1 MKQILAGF
9 ITFLIILNVLSC
21 RQHQNHQEREHH
33 PDATHANEHMHQA
46 DFELLLKQF
55 EDPQR
60 AAWQK
65 PEQVIALL
73 GDLSGKTIAD
83 IGAGSGY
90 FDFPLAEKAEKVIAI
105 DIDRRFLDYI
115 EDKNNA
121 LPQKLPIETR
131 LAEEDDPH
139 LAYGEADMVI
149 IVNTYHHIE
158 NRPDYFNDVRK
169 KLKPN
174 GSLIVV
180 DFFKREAPVGP
191 PVEMKLSG
199 ETVTGELR
207 KAGFEDLSLDT
218 NTLPYQYI
226 IIAKLLK

>member
-1 MKQILAGF
+1 
-9 ITFLIILNVLSC
+9 
-21 RQHQNHQEREHH
+21 
-33 PDATHANEHMHQA
+33 
-46 DFELLLKQF
+46 LKTRSA
-55 EDPQR
+55 PH
-60 AAWQK
+60 
-65 PEQVIALL
+65 
-73 GDLSGKTIAD
+73 GKSRNRSSLCWEIYR
-83 IGAGSGY
+83 GKR
-90 FDFPLAEKAEKVIAI
+90 PLAEKAEKVIAI

-218 NTLPYQYI
+218 NTLSYQYI